1 MLMSISEK
9 RFSGIGGSVMGV
21 RRLAVVVE
29 AFLGIAPVLAA
40 SSELLQAAAF
50 LADFELTFL
59 TKVAAS
65 CLQSET

>member
-1 MLMSISEK
+1 MVMFISEA

-21 RRLAVVVE
+21 RRLAVAVE

-40 SSELLQAAAF
+40 SSELPAAVF
-50 LADFELTFL
+50 LADFEPTFL